1 MSHHTLLTLH
11 GEWVALSPHQRGNS
25 THQQRCVS
33 FTLSHLRNKDDN
45 GFAFIAEKLTRCLKF
60 DQTSKSDDCSVDSVT
75 YGTVLK
81 VRLRE
86 LMKHIKYLSQ
96 WKKATA
102 VGSPKLSARLIC
114 GLVNALIE
122 AGGNPSV
129 LFYNLLMKGHIS
141 AGCPEVVINLHDEMS
156 HVGLEPDSL
165 SYNIL
170 ISACIK
176 TKKLDVTMPFNEQL
190 KDNGQKCSSGGF
202 HPDIFT
208 YATLLMGFRHA
219 KDLQSLLEIVFEMKS
234 CCNLILD
241 RSTFTAMA
249 ALEASTMCTN
259 SHAFY
264 KLVVGLYALCIFGE
278 IVKRVCSNPGLWPKP
293 HLYVSMM
300 HELAARVDYDIVK
313 SPYRRMWPDSTGTIS
328 PEVQE
333 EAGHL
338 LMEAALNDG
347 QAAIR
352 IEALLGL
359 MKSMFSPYLLPQ
371 DHPIERIMMPVEEA
385 RPLPGTI
392 ALRKVVMRLFRDP
405 VVPIVD
411 DYCCT
416 VKPAV
421 RSIGHVID
429 LILAKRHKMVVVV
442 KCGNLYGTGYSST
455 SRAVGFLT
463 S

>member
-1 MSHHTLLTLH
+1 MPLKKKPPKLKRLTSRVL
-11 GEWVALSPHQRGNS
+11 Q
-25 THQQRCVS
+25 
-33 FTLSHLRNKDDN
+33 
-45 GFAFIAEKLTRCLKF
+45 LTRRRQLHLIF
-60 DQTSKSDDCSVDSVT
+60 EENEIVN
-75 YGTVLK
+75 
-81 VRLRE
+81 RE
-86 LMKHIKYLSQ
+86 H
-96 WKKATA
+96 WKLNTIVMNAVIEA
-102 VGSPKLSARLIC
+102 SPVGSPKLSARLIC

-122 AGGNPSV
+122 ADLCRSNGLLAQYGFLLHEGGNPSV

-241 RSTFTAMA
+241 RSTFTAMVD
-249 ALEASTMCTN
+249 ALLYSG
-259 SHAFY
+259 SI
-264 KLVVGLYALCIFGE
+264 KVVGLYALCIFGE

>member
-1 MSHHTLLTLH
+1 MRQLY
-11 GEWVALSPHQRGNS
+11 ALSPPQLQPSLSSNAV
-25 THQQRCVS
+25 VS
-33 FTLSHLRNKDDN
+33 SSPSIPKRRRHLYKMPLKKKPL
-45 GFAFIAEKLTRCLKF
+45 KLKRL
-60 DQTSKSDDCSVDSVT
+60 TSRIFEEIEIVNREHWKLNTIVMNASDDCSVDSVT

-81 VRLRE
+81 VRLGE

-122 AGGNPSV
+122 ADLCRSNGLLAQYGFLLHEGGNPSV

-165 SYNIL
+165 SYNTL

-190 KDNGQKCSSGGF
+190 KDNEQKCSSGGF

-241 RSTFTAMA
+241 RTTFTAMVD
-249 ALEASTMCTN
+249 ALLN
-259 SHAFY
+259 SGSI
-264 KLVVGLYALCIFGE
+264 KVVGLYALCIFGE
-278 IVKRVCSNPGLWPKP
+278 IVKRACSNPDECGQILPELYPRKFKKKLGL
-293 HLYVSMM
+293 
-300 HELAARVDYDIVK
+300 
-313 SPYRRMWPDSTGTIS
+313 
-328 PEVQE
+328 
-333 EAGHL
+333 L

-347 QAAIR
+347 QVDL
-352 IEALLGL
+352 ALDKL
-359 MKSMFSPYLLPQ
+359 SN
-371 DHPIERIMMPVEEA
+371 
-385 RPLPGTI
+385 TI
-392 ALRKVVMRLFRDP
+392 TRWKG
-405 VVPIVD
+405 I
-411 DYCCT
+411 
-416 VKPAV
+416 
-421 RSIGHVID
+421 
-429 LILAKRHKMVVVV
+429 
-442 KCGNLYGTGYSST
+442 
-455 SRAVGFLT
+455 
-463 S
+463 

>member
-1 MSHHTLLTLH
+1 IFEENEIVNREH
-11 GEWVALSPHQRGNS
+11 W
-25 THQQRCVS
+25 
-33 FTLSHLRNKDDN
+33 
-45 GFAFIAEKLTRCLKF
+45 KLNTI
-60 DQTSKSDDCSVDSVT
+60 V
-75 YGTVLK
+75 
-81 VRLRE
+81 
-86 LMKHIKYLSQ
+86 MN
-96 WKKATA
+96 A
-102 VGSPKLSARLIC
+102 V
-114 GLVNALIE
+114 IE
-122 AGGNPSV
+122 ASREAQRIDEAYQILESV
-129 LFYNLLMKGHIS
+129 EK
-141 AGCPEVVINLHDEMS
+141 
-156 HVGLEPDSL
+156 GLEPDSL

-241 RSTFTAMA
+241 RSTFTAMVD
-249 ALEASTMCTN
+249 ALLYSG
-259 SHAFY
+259 SI
-264 KLVVGLYALCIFGE
+264 KVVGLYALCIFGE

-347 QAAIR
+347 QVDL
-352 IEALLGL
+352 ALDKL
-359 MKSMFSPYLLPQ
+359 SN
-371 DHPIERIMMPVEEA
+371 
-385 RPLPGTI
+385 TI
-392 ALRKVVMRLFRDP
+392 TRWKG
-405 VVPIVD
+405 I
-411 DYCCT
+411 
-416 VKPAV
+416 
-421 RSIGHVID
+421 
-429 LILAKRHKMVVVV
+429 
-442 KCGNLYGTGYSST
+442 
-455 SRAVGFLT
+455 
-463 S
+463 

>member
-1 MSHHTLLTLH
+1 M
-11 GEWVALSPHQRGNS
+11 P
-25 THQQRCVS
+25 
-33 FTLSHLRNKDDN
+33 
-45 GFAFIAEKLTRCLKF
+45 LK
-60 DQTSKSDDCSVDSVT
+60 
-75 YGTVLK
+75 
-81 VRLRE
+81 
-86 LMKHIKYLSQ
+86 
-96 WKKATA
+96 KKP
-102 VGSPKLSARLIC
+102 PKLKRLTSRIFEENEI
-114 GLVNALIE
+114 VNREHWKLNTIVMNAVIE
-122 AGGNPSV
+122 ASR
-129 LFYNLLMKGHIS
+129 
-141 AGCPEVVINLHDEMS
+141 
-156 HVGLEPDSL
+156 LEPDSL

-190 KDNGQKCSSGGF
+190 K
-202 HPDIFT
+202 
-208 YATLLMGFRHA
+208 GFRHA

-241 RSTFTAMA
+241 RSTFTAMVD
-249 ALEASTMCTN
+249 ALLYSG
-259 SHAFY
+259 SI
-264 KLVVGLYALCIFGE
+264 KVVGLYALCIFGE

-442 KCGNLYGTGYSST
+442 KCGNL
-455 SRAVGFLT
+455 
-463 S
+463 

>member
-1 MSHHTLLTLH
+1 
-11 GEWVALSPHQRGNS
+11 
-25 THQQRCVS
+25 
-33 FTLSHLRNKDDN
+33 
-45 GFAFIAEKLTRCLKF
+45 
-60 DQTSKSDDCSVDSVT
+60 
-75 YGTVLK
+75 
-81 VRLRE
+81 
-86 LMKHIKYLSQ
+86 MKHIKYLSQ

-122 AGGNPSV
+122 AVHEIYAV
-129 LFYNLLMKGHIS
+129 LMVFLHNMGHIS

-241 RSTFTAMA
+241 RSTFTAMVD
-249 ALEASTMCTN
+249 ALLYSG
-259 SHAFY
+259 SI
-264 KLVVGLYALCIFGE
+264 KVVGLYALCIFGE

-347 QAAIR
+347 QALR
-352 IEALLGL
+352 NEGCYSHRGL
-359 MKSMFSPYLLPQ
+359 IGVNEINVQ
-371 DHPIERIMMPVEEA
+371 PIPTSPVEEA

>member
-1 MSHHTLLTLH
+1 
-11 GEWVALSPHQRGNS
+11 
-25 THQQRCVS
+25 
-33 FTLSHLRNKDDN
+33 
-45 GFAFIAEKLTRCLKF
+45 
-60 DQTSKSDDCSVDSVT
+60 
-75 YGTVLK
+75 
-81 VRLRE
+81 
-86 LMKHIKYLSQ
+86 MKHIKYLSQ

-122 AGGNPSV
+122 A
-129 LFYNLLMKGHIS
+129 
-141 AGCPEVVINLHDEMS
+141 
-156 HVGLEPDSL
+156 GLEPDSL

-241 RSTFTAMA
+241 RSTFTAMVD
-249 ALEASTMCTN
+249 AL
-259 SHAFY
+259 
-264 KLVVGLYALCIFGE
+264 LYSGSI
-278 IVKRVCSNPGLWPKP
+278 K
-293 HLYVSMM
+293 
-300 HELAARVDYDIVK
+300 AARVDYDIVK

-347 QAAIR
+347 QALR
-352 IEALLGL
+352 NEGCYSHRGL
-359 MKSMFSPYLLPQ
+359 IGVNEINVQ
-371 DHPIERIMMPVEEA
+371 PIPTSPVEEA

>member
-1 MSHHTLLTLH
+1 MPLKKKPPKLKRLTSRIFEENEIVNREH
-11 GEWVALSPHQRGNS
+11 W
-25 THQQRCVS
+25 
-33 FTLSHLRNKDDN
+33 
-45 GFAFIAEKLTRCLKF
+45 KLNTIVMNA
-60 DQTSKSDDCSVDSVT
+60 SDDCSVDSVT

-114 GLVNALIE
+114 GL
-122 AGGNPSV
+122 
-129 LFYNLLMKGHIS
+129 
-141 AGCPEVVINLHDEMS
+141 
-156 HVGLEPDSL
+156 
-165 SYNIL
+165 
-170 ISACIK
+170 
-176 TKKLDVTMPFNEQL
+176 
-190 KDNGQKCSSGGF
+190 
-202 HPDIFT
+202 
-208 YATLLMGFRHA
+208 GFRHA

-241 RSTFTAMA
+241 RSTFTAMVD
-249 ALEASTMCTN
+249 ALLYSG
-259 SHAFY
+259 SI
-264 KLVVGLYALCIFGE
+264 KVVGLYALCIFGE

-442 KCGNLYGTGYSST
+442 KCGNL
-455 SRAVGFLT
+455 
-463 S
+463 

>member
-1 MSHHTLLTLH
+1 MPLKKKPPKLKRLTSRIFEENEIVNREH
-11 GEWVALSPHQRGNS
+11 W
-25 THQQRCVS
+25 
-33 FTLSHLRNKDDN
+33 
-45 GFAFIAEKLTRCLKF
+45 KLNTIVMNA
-60 DQTSKSDDCSVDSVT
+60 SDDCSVDSVT

-122 AGGNPSV
+122 ADLCRSNGLLAQYGFLLHEGGNPSV

-190 KDNGQKCSSGGF
+190 K
-202 HPDIFT
+202 
-208 YATLLMGFRHA
+208 GFRHA

-241 RSTFTAMA
+241 RSTFTAMVD
-249 ALEASTMCTN
+249 ALLYSG
-259 SHAFY
+259 SI
-264 KLVVGLYALCIFGE
+264 KVVGLYALCIFGE

-442 KCGNLYGTGYSST
+442 KCGNL
-455 SRAVGFLT
+455 
-463 S
+463 